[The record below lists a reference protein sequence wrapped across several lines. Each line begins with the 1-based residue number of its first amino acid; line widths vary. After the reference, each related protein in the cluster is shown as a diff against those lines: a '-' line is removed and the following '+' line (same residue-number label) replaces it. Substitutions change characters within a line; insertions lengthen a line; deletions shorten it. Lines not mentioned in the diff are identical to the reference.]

1 MMQPPFGRGKEV
13 SMQMLTG
20 HGIFNNYRVR
30 INKETDDKCWD
41 CDASPVDAKH
51 VLLRCPR

>member
-41 CDASPVDAKH
+41 CDASPVDAEH